1 MSCSPCIPRIFCIFR
16 IFRIRRPVL
25 SHLSRS
31 SLA

>member
-1 MSCSPCIPRIFCIFR
+1 MSCSPCIPRIFRIFR